1 MAILKLYDCDVGVKV
16 AGVAYE
22 IPNVVEVQIEDPERN
37 RLTRGNNPTN
47 KVGITFKDGIRDPKR
62 WTMPF
67 MNMSADLK
75 EVLDDAF
82 ENQTR
87 LEVYAISRKDGSS
100 KMARNAILSN
110 RPQQLTLDDTAESM
124 QVSLE
129 FESFDLDEV
138 HKD

>member
-1 MAILKLYDCDVGVKV
+1 MIFRLYDCDVGIKLD
-16 AGVAYE
+16 GVAYE

-37 RLTRGNNPTN
+37 RLTRGNNPNN
-47 KVGITFKDGIRDPKR
+47 KVGITYKDGIREPKR

-75 EVLDDAF
+75 GVLDGAF
-82 ENQTR
+82 TDQSR

-100 KMARNAILSN
+100 KMAKNAILSN
-110 RPQQLTLDDTAESM
+110 RPQQLTLDDSQESM

-129 FESFDLDEV
+129 FESFDLSEV
-138 HKD
+138 HKA

>member
-1 MAILKLYDCDVGVKV
+1 MIFKLYNCDVGIKID
-16 AGVAYE
+16 GVAYE

-37 RLTRGNNPTN
+37 RLTRGNNPNN

-75 EVLDDAF
+75 SVLDSAF
-82 ENQTR
+82 QDQTR
-87 LEVYAISRKDGSS
+87 LEVYAISRDDGSS
-100 KMARNAILSN
+100 KMAKNAILSN

-124 QVSLE
+124 QVALE
-129 FESFDLDEV
+129 FESFDLSEI
-138 HKD
+138 HKA